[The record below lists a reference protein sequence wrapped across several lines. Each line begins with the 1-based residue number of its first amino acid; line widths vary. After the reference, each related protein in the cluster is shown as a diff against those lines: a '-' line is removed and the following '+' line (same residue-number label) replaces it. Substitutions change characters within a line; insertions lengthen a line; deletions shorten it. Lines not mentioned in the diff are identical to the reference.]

1 MLEKIIALWNKLP
14 KEVKVAI
21 YLIGA
26 GLLAEFASALLGEKK
41 LDLLT
46 FAKVSVANLLIVF
59 VAQIKSRID
68 AVK

>member
-59 VAQIKSRID
+59 VAQIKARID